1 MTDTKTVRTSSTT
14 GLKKMNPLL
23 LPIYYQHTNQL
34 EQVLEKERQI
44 ELLMKAESASKNE
57 MNKLLD

>member
-1 MTDTKTVRTSSTT
+1 M
-14 GLKKMNPLL
+14 L
-23 LPIYYQHTNQL
+23 LPIYYQYSNQL

-44 ELLMKAESASKNE
+44 ELLMKAESASKND